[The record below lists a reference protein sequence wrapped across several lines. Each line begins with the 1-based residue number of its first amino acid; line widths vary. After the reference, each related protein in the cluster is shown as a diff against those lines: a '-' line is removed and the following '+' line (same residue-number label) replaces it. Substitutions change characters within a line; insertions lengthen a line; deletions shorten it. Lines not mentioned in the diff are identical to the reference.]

1 MKIQPINNTTFG
13 TKIDYNKTVKAGF
26 ELAQKSA
33 NSPRKKDLD
42 FAKTF
47 TDDIRTILENK
58 NQDTVSFKLPKPFGV
73 FTEIID
79 GEQQIID
86 MPNEGYKCTV
96 KAHNIASKTDKKATN
111 KTIET
116 LKSQLEGTMALVE
129 ELKEKYSKALIEEL
143 DNLEN
148 QIKKSNI

>member
-1 MKIQPINNTTFG
+1 MKIQSINNMTFNS
-13 TKIDYNKTVKAGF
+13 KINYNKTIKAGF
-26 ELAQKSA
+26 DLAQKST

-42 FAKTF
+42 FAKNF
-47 TDDIRTILENK
+47 ADNIRTILENK
-58 NQDTVSFKLPKPFGV
+58 NQDT
-73 FTEIID
+73 IIINEEKKVLND
-79 GEQQIID
+79 YI
-86 MPNEGYKCTV
+86 PNEGYKCSV
-96 KAHNIASKTDKKATN
+96 EINKIASNTDKKTTN
-111 KTIET
+111 KYIDT

>member
-1 MKIQPINNTTFG
+1 MKIQPINNTTFNS
-13 TKIDYNKTVKAGF
+13 KINYNKTVKAGF

-47 TDDIRTILENK
+47 TDDMRTILENK
-58 NQDTVSFKLPKPFGV
+58 NQD
-73 FTEIID
+73 IIMIN
-79 GEQQIID
+79 EEKKILNNYIS
-86 MPNEGYKCTV
+86 NEGYQCSVEINK
-96 KAHNIASKTDKKATN
+96 IASNTDKKTTN
-111 KTIET
+111 KYINS
-116 LKSQLEGTMALVE
+116 LKSQLEGAMALVE

-143 DNLEN
+143 DDLEN

>member
-1 MKIQPINNTTFG
+1 MKIQPINNTTFNS
-13 TKIDYNKTVKAGF
+13 KINYNKTVKAGF

-58 NQDTVSFKLPKPFGV
+58 NQDTVSFNLPKPFGV
-73 FTEIID
+73 FTEIVD
-79 GEQQIID
+79 GEQKNID
-86 MPNEGYKCTV
+86 IPNEGYKCTV
-96 KAHNIASKTDKKATN
+96 KAHKIASETDKKTN
-111 KTIET
+111 KYIDT

-143 DNLEN
+143 NDLEN